1 MTVLDGLAESEL
13 QAFRKLPDFVLCH
26 TSHDDQPKFTIAIQC
41 VDVIILE
48 QYAHIVVQQLLCILD
63 AVQCV
68 AGKTGYF
75 FCDDEVKHPAFG
87 ILDHAQETVTLISA
101 RSGNSLVNITGNI
114 CPVRILLNKLRV
126 ILDLVFQTALLLH
139 LFRRNTRVEG
149 NPERQVKD
157 RFSLPHLL
165 TQPSNCQHPH

>member
-13 QAFRKLPDFVLCH
+13 QAFRKLPDFVLRH

-68 AGKTGYF
+68 ARKTGYF

-87 ILDHAQETVTLISA
+87 IFDHAKKAVTLIGA
-101 RSGNSLVNITGNI
+101 RSGNSLINITGNI
-114 CPVRILLNKLRV
+114 RPVRVLLNELCV
-126 ILDLVFQTALLLH
+126 ILNLVFQAPLLFH
-139 LFRRNTRVEG
+139 LLRRNTGVEG
-149 NPERQVKD
+149 DPERQVKD

-165 TQPSNCQHPH
+165 TQPSNCQHPY